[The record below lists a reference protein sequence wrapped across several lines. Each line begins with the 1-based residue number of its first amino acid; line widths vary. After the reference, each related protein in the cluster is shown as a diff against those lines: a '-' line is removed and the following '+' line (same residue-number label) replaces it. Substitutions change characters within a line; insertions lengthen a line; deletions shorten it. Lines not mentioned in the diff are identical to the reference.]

1 MRLYPTTDPCKGVV
15 RPCYQYT
22 VQYTIHCTLAPLMY
36 GFIIRLILY
45 YYWVFFI
52 DFHIYTLTNEYYDFL
67 CPVYLGVV
75 GKEER
80 EPVFSL
86 YWTFHGLG
94 DTIIFFI
101 SSSVSLEAHL
111 AILMSLLPV
120 CFCGYIF
127 AEMVYGEHRE
137 RISKI
142 KDRLRVKRRNV
153 QGPVETTASVNM
165 VAIELDKQ

>member
-1 MRLYPTTDPCKGVV
+1 M
-15 RPCYQYT
+15 
-22 VQYTIHCTLAPLMY
+22 
-36 GFIIRLILY
+36 
-45 YYWVFFI
+45 
-52 DFHIYTLTNEYYDFL
+52 
-67 CPVYLGVV
+67 

-120 CFCGYIF
+120 CFCGYII

-137 RISKI
+137 RRNKL
-142 KDRLRVKRRNV
+142 KDLLRVKRRNA

-165 VAIELDKQ
+165 VAVELNETSNNSQLTISLSSI